1 MMRAVI
7 TGTAGFIG
15 SRLAAEALRL
25 GWSVVGLDCLRSYY
39 DVGQKRANLAPL
51 EPDPAF
57 TFTPADLATA
67 DLVPLLDGADVIF
80 HLAGQPGVRG
90 SWKAGFNDYCTDNV
104 LATQRLLEAAVTAG
118 VGRIVYSSSSSIY
131 GDADS
136 YPVTELTL
144 PRPISPYGVSKLA
157 GEHLCLAYAATGQID
172 AVALRYF
179 TVYGPGQRPDMAMHR
194 LIRAALTGAPFELYG
209 DGGQVRDFTYVS
221 DVVAANVLAAA
232 APLHTGSAVVNIA
245 GGSQATLAEVI
256 EIIEDAAGIGINLIA
271 GRPQAGDVRRTGG
284 DTAVATGLLEWQ
296 PQIVLEEGIARQLEW
311 QTTLNPVPA

>member
-1 MMRAVI
+1 MRAVI

-25 GWSVVGLDCLRSYY
+25 GWPVAGIDCLRTYY
-39 DVGQKRANLAPL
+39 DVGQKRANLAAL
-51 EPDPAF
+51 EPVTGFEF
-57 TFTPADLATA
+57 TCADLATA
-67 DLVPLLDGADVIF
+67 DLVPLLEGADVIF

-90 SWKAGFNDYCTDNV
+90 SWNAGFNDYCIDNV

-118 VGRIVYSSSSSIY
+118 VRRVVYSSSSSIY

-136 YPVTELTL
+136 YPVTELAL

-209 DGGQVRDFTYVS
+209 DGGQIRDFTYVS

-232 APLHTGSAVVNIA
+232 APLPAGSAVVNVA

-256 EIIEDAAGIGINLIA
+256 EIIEEAAGIGINLIA
-271 GRPQAGDVRRTGG
+271 GGPQAGDVRRTGG
-284 DTAVATGLLEWQ
+284 DTAAAAGLLEWQ
-296 PQIVLEEGIARQLEW
+296 PRIALEEGITRQLEW
-311 QTTLNPVPA
+311 QATLNPVPA